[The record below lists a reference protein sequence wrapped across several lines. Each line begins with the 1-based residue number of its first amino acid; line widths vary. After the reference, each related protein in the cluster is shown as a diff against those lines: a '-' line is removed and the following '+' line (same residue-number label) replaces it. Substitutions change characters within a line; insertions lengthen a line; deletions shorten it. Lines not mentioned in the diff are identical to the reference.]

1 MNLYRQLQHDVVGHS
16 TRRHFLKDSLAGLG
30 AIWLAS
36 QTGRLFAADPLGGTV
51 EPVSN
56 PLQARPPHF
65 PARAK
70 RVIFLHMVGAPS
82 QLDLFDYKPELFKL
96 DGKDCPRELI
106 EGQRFAF
113 ITGTPTLLA
122 PRNRFRPVGDSGQM
136 VAELLPHFGEIVD
149 EICMIKSMHTDQFNH
164 APAQLLMHTG
174 NPIQGHASF
183 GSWVTYGL
191 GTENQNLPGFIVLVS
206 GGNNP
211 DAGKA
216 GWSAGFLPSVYQ
228 GVQCRSEGDPV
239 LYLSNPASIDRD
251 LRRRMLDAIGEVNER
266 AHAEVGD
273 PEILTR
279 VSQYE
284 MAFRMQL
291 HASDALDIS
300 KEPASA
306 HAMYGTKP
314 GVESFANNCLLARR
328 LAERG
333 VRFIQLYDW
342 GWDHHGTGGDNL
354 DRALPRKCA
363 EIDRPVAAL
372 IKDLKQR
379 GLLDDTLV
387 VWGGE
392 FGRTPMRELRAGVKT
407 DSFGRDHHK
416 EAFTIWLAGAGVK
429 GGAVYGETDPFGFSI
444 AKNPVHI
451 RDLQATLLHL
461 LGLDSQRHVF
471 PFQGLNQ
478 RLTGVAEVPRVVHE
492 IFS

>member
-1 MNLYRQLQHDVVGHS
+1 MNLPRQLEHDRVRHV
-16 TRRHFLKDSLAGLG
+16 TRRYFLKESLAGLG
-30 AIWLAS
+30 ALWFAG
-36 QTGRLFAADPLGGTV
+36 QTGRLFAASPAASSGIAA
-51 EPVSN
+51 N
-56 PLQARPPHF
+56 PLQSRAPHF

-70 RVIFLHMVGAPS
+70 RVIFLHMAGAPS

-96 DGKDCPRELI
+96 DGKDCPKEFI
-106 EGQRFAF
+106 EGHRFAF
-113 ITGTPTLLA
+113 LTGIPSMLA
-122 PRNRFRPVGDSGQM
+122 PRHAFKPVGKSGRM
-136 VAELLPHFGEIVD
+136 VAEILPHFGEIVD

-174 NPIQGHASF
+174 NPIQGHASI

-191 GTENQNLPGFIVLVS
+191 GTENQNLPGFMVLLS
-206 GGNNP
+206 GGKNP
-211 DAGKA
+211 DAGKS

-239 LYLSNPASIDRD
+239 LYLSNPAGIDRD
-251 LRRRMLDAIGEVNER
+251 LRRRMLDSIGEVNQR
-266 AHAEVGD
+266 AHEEVGD

-300 KEPASA
+300 KEPESM

-314 GVESFANNCLLARR
+314 GTESFANNCLLARR

-342 GWDHHGTGGDNL
+342 GWDHHGTGESNL
-354 DRALPRKCA
+354 DQGLRKKCA

-379 GLLDDTLV
+379 GLLEDTLV

-407 DSFGRDHHK
+407 DVFGRDHHK
-416 EAFTIWLAGAGVK
+416 EAFTLWLAGAGVK
-429 GGAVYGETDPFGFSI
+429 AGMSYGETDPFGFSI

-451 RDLQATLLHL
+451 RDLQATILHL
-461 LGLDSQRHVF
+461 LGLDAQRHVF

-478 RLTGVAEVPRVVHE
+478 RLTGVMETPRVVRE